1 MRHRTAGNLW
11 EDAAALAKL
20 GKEQAIKSIAKQSPV
35 ELTLKG
41 AVGYTVFTGL
51 VNSIDGYRTGD
62 MSADQGS
69 TVDVMNQFNVG
80 VIQATGALT
89 GNSFLENGAEM
100 VNKGYVD
107 ATRGLGVTLKSVEN
121 YVKNVSSHKI
131 EKKENI
137 EKEDKES
144 D

>member
-1 MRHRTAGNLW
+1 M
-11 EDAAALAKL
+11 EY
-20 GKEQAIKSIAKQSPV
+20 
-35 ELTLKG
+35 LTLKG

-51 VNSIDGYRTGD
+51 ANSIDGYRTGD

-107 ATRGLGVTLKSVEN
+107 VTRGLGVTLKSVEN